1 MTVNGR
7 VVLLTQPAP
16 RVTTIAI
23 GLSRQ
28 GYDPLVLPFSIVET
42 APFVDVAATARSRV
56 FCASAPLAGEDAHW
70 DVVIFV
76 SPSAVLAFQ
85 GEAELSDL
93 SNWPDAVAVATV
105 GPGTLETL
113 RSAGLP
119 RSVRCLAPKQA
130 PWDARSL
137 LDSIREG
144 GVRPGRALVVGGAAT
159 GTDWAAKFQ
168 AMGIPCDFLTVYR
181 NQRCEPDR
189 GAIDRL
195 RDLCDRHVALVGVVT
210 QAKTAE
216 ALNRI
221 ASDWPLT
228 AQQWMHEQPFLSI
241 HPRIEQSLI
250 DAGFHSTQTIMPGA
264 TALDAALSL
273 DLWSIPRQSP

>member
-1 MTVNGR
+1 VTFDGR

-16 RVTTIAI
+16 RVTTIAV

-28 GYDPLVLPFSIVET
+28 GYDSLVLPFSIVET
-42 APFVDVAATARSRV
+42 APFVNVAATARSRI
-56 FCASAPLAGEDAHW
+56 FCASDRLAGEDQRW
-70 DVVIFV
+70 NVVIFV

-85 GEAELSDL
+85 GEAQLSDL
-93 SNWPDAVAVATV
+93 SNWPDAIAVATV

-137 LDSIREG
+137 LDSIREE
-144 GVRPGRALVVGGAAT
+144 GVRAGRILVVGGAT
-159 GTDWAAKFQ
+159 SGTDWAAEFQ
-168 AMGIPCDFLTVYR
+168 PMGIACDWLTAYR
-181 NQRCEPDR
+181 NQRCEPDS

-195 RDLCDRHVALVGVVT
+195 NVLCSRRAAWVGVVT
-210 QAKTAE
+210 QSSTAE

-221 ASDWPLT
+221 AADWPLT
-228 AQQWMHEQPFLSI
+228 AQRWMHAQPFLTI

-250 DAGFHSTQTIMPGA
+250 NAGFHSIQRIPPGA
-264 TALDAALSL
+264 SALDAALSS
-273 DLWSIPRQSP
+273 DLWSIPRQYP